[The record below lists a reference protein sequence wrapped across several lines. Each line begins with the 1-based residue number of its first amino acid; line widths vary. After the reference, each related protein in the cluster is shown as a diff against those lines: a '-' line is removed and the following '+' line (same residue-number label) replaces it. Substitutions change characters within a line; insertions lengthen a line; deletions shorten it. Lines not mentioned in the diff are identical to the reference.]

1 VDDAD
6 LTAAL
11 LAERIAGDYY
21 PHRPQEVAE
30 DAVRLV
36 RAARLLRDGAPD
48 HVTGGASDG
57 AAVARLLDAVGQA
70 RLRSACVDEAILDAA
85 LGVAAGILA
94 RRPAPGR

>member
-21 PHRPQEVAE
+21 PDRPQDVGE

-36 RAARLLRDGAPD
+36 GAARLLRDGARD
-48 HVTGGASDG
+48 HETGGASDG

-70 RLRSACVDEAILDAA
+70 RLRTVCVNGAILDAA
-85 LGVAAGILA
+85 LGVAAEILEHG
-94 RRPAPGR
+94 PAPGR